1 MIENTTSNSTSNQS
15 QNNQSSQQTLQSQS
29 QSESDITY
37 NQGSTIPVK
46 GVRKAIAQ
54 NMVTSVTEIPHGWMM
69 IEADATNLVKNKKSS
84 QNTFKQNEGYNL
96 TFLHSL

>member
-46 GVRKAIAQ
+46 GF
-54 NMVTSVTEIPHGWMM
+54 
-69 IEADATNLVKNKKSS
+69 VKQLLKIW
-84 QNTFKQNEGYNL
+84 
-96 TFLHSL
+96 

>member
-46 GVRKAIAQ
+46 RGF
-54 NMVTSVTEIPHGWMM
+54 
-69 IEADATNLVKNKKSS
+69 VKQLLKIW
-84 QNTFKQNEGYNL
+84 
-96 TFLHSL
+96 

>member
-54 NMVTSVTEIPHGWMM
+54 NMVTSVTEISHGWMM
-69 IEADATNLVKNKKSS
+69 IEADATNLVKTRNHHKTHLNKTKVII
-84 QNTFKQNEGYNL
+84 
-96 TFLHSL
+96 